1 MKYPTASSQGNFMF
15 SAYRNPALAY
25 AGVSAETSIAAARPI
40 DLVIM
45 LYDGALQGITKALGH
60 MQDQKFEAKG
70 KAITHVIRI
79 IDEGLLGALDPS
91 GGEITKQLRD
101 LYNYMTR
108 RLLLG
113 SLKNDPAHLQEV
125 RGLLQELKGAWD
137 EISRRPRTGVMPAMP
152 YANA

>member
-1 MKYPTASSQGNFMF
+1 MKYPNASPKGDFMF
-15 SAYRNPALAY
+15 SPYRNPALAY
-25 AGVSAETSIAAARPI
+25 AGVAIETSIAAARPI
-40 DLVIM
+40 DLVVM

-60 MQDQKFEAKG
+60 MHERKFEAKG

-91 GGEITKQLRD
+91 GGEITKQLHE

-113 SLKNDPAHLQEV
+113 SLNNDPAMLHEV
-125 RGLLQELKGAWD
+125 RGLLQDLKSAWD
-137 EISRRPRTGVMPAMP
+137 EISRRPRPAVAPAMHRV
-152 YANA
+152 NA